1 MEQIKKFLHGK
12 GFALVLAACLLAAA
26 AAGVWAVRTVRDEL
40 KQNLTDLTN
49 PSSTARQTIPEPEPD
64 PDVGLEEEELWLDL
78 PDTAEQAAN
87 SVAGV
92 PQPVP
97 GSSSASSGAASGS
110 GSVHEPSALRTD
122 SAPAASSAAPAST
135 QPFSGRVL
143 NAYSGDELVYSKTLG
158 DWRTH
163 NGVDYACAEG
173 SEVSAPCSG
182 KVTETGTDG
191 RWSSVVTLEDASGR
205 LWRVGAHPSG
215 SAAERPVP
223 RPGKNLLNAK
233 CPAAYFR
240 SGAFCIRFRTFL
252 WFLRGVLFV
261 LCHPHQ
267 TCHQKSQIGTQ
278 HKAHKAYPHDHPDTP
293 FYHFPHFT
301 IFSLSLRGVLCRGPG
316 ILCQL
321 YPSPAYFCQEPPF
334 FSPACASPAGLL
346 YFIW

>member
-40 KQNLTDLTN
+40 RQNLTDLTN

-191 RWSSVVTLEDASGR
+191 PAVKPGDTVTAGQKLGTVGTISCECAEEAHIHLEVLQNGQYLD
-205 LWRVGAHPSG
+205 P
-215 SAAERPVP
+215 
-223 RPGKNLLNAK
+223 AK
-233 CPAAYFR
+233 I
-240 SGAFCIRFRTFL
+240 S
-252 WFLRGVLFV
+252 
-261 LCHPHQ
+261 
-267 TCHQKSQIGTQ
+267 
-278 HKAHKAYPHDHPDTP
+278 
-293 FYHFPHFT
+293 
-301 IFSLSLRGVLCRGPG
+301 
-316 ILCQL
+316 
-321 YPSPAYFCQEPPF
+321 
-334 FSPACASPAGLL
+334 
-346 YFIW
+346 